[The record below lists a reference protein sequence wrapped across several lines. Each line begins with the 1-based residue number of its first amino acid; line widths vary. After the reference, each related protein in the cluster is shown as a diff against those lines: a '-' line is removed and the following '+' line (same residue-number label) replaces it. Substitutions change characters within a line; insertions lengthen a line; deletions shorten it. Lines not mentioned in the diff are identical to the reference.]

1 MEKVI
6 MDDKITKLRKDAME
20 IFSASL
26 KAVDPVAAVKRY
38 LKLSESTL
46 FAGDKSFTLE
56 NFDNIHLI
64 GFGKAASSM
73 ARGVEEILGDR
84 LAGGFI
90 NVKYGHLDKLSEKIE
105 VQEAAHPVP
114 NEDGVKGTEKIINF
128 VKQLGKKDLI
138 ICVISG
144 GGSALLPAPQ
154 TGITLEEKQQT
165 TKELLA
171 CGADITEI
179 NAIRK
184 HISAVKGGQLARL
197 VYPATLITLI
207 LSDVIGDPLDS
218 IASGPT
224 APDNSTFSQCLSVIR
239 KYDLSGKI
247 PQAVESHIRKGADG
261 EIPETPK
268 AGDAVF
274 SKTHNIIVGS
284 NWQAVSAAKEKA
296 AGLGYNTLILSTF
309 IEGETK
315 DVARVH
321 AAIAK
326 EIHKTGNPIPRPACI
341 ISGGETTV
349 TIRGNGKGGRNQEF
363 VLAAAIDIADL
374 PGTIILSGG
383 TDGTDGPTDAA
394 GAIADGSTIERAKN
408 KQLDAFSFLQNND
421 SYHFFEKLDDLLIT
435 GPTNTN
441 VMDLRLVIVG

>member
-1 MEKVI
+1 

-38 LKLSESTL
+38 LKLSKSTL
-46 FAGDKSFTLE
+46 LAGDESFALE
-56 NFDNIHLI
+56 DFDKIHLI

-128 VKQLGKKDLI
+128 VKQLDEKDLV

-144 GGSALLPAPQ
+144 GGSALLPAPK

-224 APDNSTFSQCLSVIR
+224 APDNSTFSQCLSIIK

-247 PQAVESHIRKGADG
+247 PQAVESHIRKGAAG

-268 AGDAVF
+268 SGDPVF

-284 NWQAVSAAKEKA
+284 NWQAVSAAKDKA
-296 AGLGYNTLILSTF
+296 ADLGYNTLILSTF

-321 AAIAK
+321 TAVAK
-326 EIHKTGNPIPRPACI
+326 EIHKTGNPIPKPACV

-349 TIRGNGKGGRNQEF
+349 TIRGKGKGGRNQEF

-374 PGTIILSGG
+374 PGTVILSGG

-394 GAIADGSTIERAKN
+394 GAIADGSTIERAKK

-421 SYHFFEKLDDLLIT
+421 SYHFFEKIEDLLIT